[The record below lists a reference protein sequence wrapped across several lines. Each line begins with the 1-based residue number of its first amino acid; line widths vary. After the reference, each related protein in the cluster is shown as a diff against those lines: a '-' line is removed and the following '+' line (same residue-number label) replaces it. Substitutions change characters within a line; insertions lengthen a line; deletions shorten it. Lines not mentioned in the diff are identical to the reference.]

1 MNNQT
6 TADHYGINLR
16 PEEWLP
22 VPVKI
27 FGESYEVSSLGRVRG
42 LDRMATGAAKKMK
55 IRARVLRTR
64 VRKDGYLTVNFSFNG
79 RGSQFAVHRLV
90 ALAFIGN
97 KERHPVVN
105 HKNGV
110 KTDNRASNLEWVT
123 QQQNVDHAITTG
135 LMKVSGEYNAQ
146 FKGTIRAIDLK
157 TKQYVDFVGK
167 KSLIT
172 FGFDHSS
179 VYACLAG
186 RNKSHRGF
194 TFHRIKTAEVMAC

>member
-1 MNNQT
+1 MNNQAT
-6 TADHYGINLR
+6 GSHYGINFLS
-16 PEEWLP
+16 EEWLP
-22 VPVKI
+22 VPVGI

-42 LDRMATGAAKKMK
+42 LNRIATGTTKKMRIK
-55 IRARVLRTR
+55 GRVLRAR

-90 ALAFIGN
+90 ALAFVDN
-97 KERHPVVN
+97 KACNPVVN

-123 QQQNVDHAITTG
+123 RQQNVDHAISNG
-135 LMKVSGEYNAQ
+135 LMKVSGEHNAQ
-146 FKGTIRAIDLK
+146 FKGAIRAVELK
-157 TKQYVDFVGK
+157 TKQYIDFVGK
-167 KSLIT
+167 KSLIS
-172 FGFDHSS
+172 FGFNHSS

-186 RNKSHRGF
+186 RRKSHRGF